1 MSFARKLGEERLQLK
16 PRPACR
22 QYIIREQLIPDIV
35 RIGNENVWDGRSARD
50 AQSGERRMLTR
61 MPDGTPRELRRLARS
76 GQWGDLS
83 STVLDW
89 FKYMR
94 LREIVDG
101 KRHEVSDGIS
111 LWNPRPRLRGTARR
125 TLKRKR

>member
-1 MSFARKLGEERLQLK
+1 MSFAKTLGTERMMLK
-16 PRPACR
+16 RRPECR
-22 QYIIREQLIPDIV
+22 EFILKEKLIPDIV
-35 RIGNENVWDGRSARD
+35 RAGDVHVWDGRTARD
-50 AQSGERRMLTR
+50 ARSGERKMLTHA
-61 MPDGTPRELRRLARS
+61 MPFGTQRELRRLARS

-89 FKYMR
+89 FKYSR

-101 KRHEVSDGIS
+101 KQQGVSDGVS
-111 LWNPRPRLRGTARR
+111 LWEPRHRGTTRR